1 MIKQPDQQIH
11 DELIK
16 RSLQLGYKTFPYL
29 PKLGTSYPFV
39 VMGEVYLLPRATKS
53 YLLGDVEVTMSVW
66 GDKSNRKL
74 VSDMI
79 GKLMREFRTIKR
91 IENTDWQMVYNQ
103 SDSNISKDN
112 STEDTLYRGDLSL
125 HFRFH

>member
-16 RSLQLGYKTFPYL
+16 RSSQLNYKAFPFL
-29 PKLGTSYPFV
+29 PPLGTSYPFV

-53 YLLGDVEVTMSVW
+53 RLIGDVEVTMSVW
-66 GDKSNRKL
+66 GDKSDRKL

-79 GKLMREFRTIKR
+79 GSLMAEFSKIKR
-91 IENTDWQMVYNQ
+91 IEDIKWQMIYDQ

-112 STEDTLYRGDLSL
+112 STEDTLYRGDMSL

>member
-16 RSLQLGYKTFPYL
+16 RSSQLGYKTFPYL

-39 VMGEVYLLPRATKS
+39 VMGEVYLLPQATKS
-53 YLLGDVEVTMSVW
+53 YLLCDVEITMSVW
-66 GDKSNRKL
+66 GDKGNRRL

-79 GKLMREFRTIKR
+79 GNLMREFSTIKR
-91 IENTDWQMVYNQ
+91 IENTDWQMIYNQ

>member
-1 MIKQPDQQIH
+1 MPQ
-11 DELIK
+11 
-16 RSLQLGYKTFPYL
+16 
-29 PKLGTSYPFV
+29 
-39 VMGEVYLLPRATKS
+39 ATKS
-53 YLLGDVEVTMSVW
+53 YLIGDVEVTMSVW

-79 GKLMREFRTIKR
+79 GNLMREFSTIKR
-91 IENTDWQMVYNQ
+91 IENTDWQMIYNQ

>member
-16 RSLQLGYKTFPYL
+16 RSSQLGYKTFPFL
-29 PKLGTSYPFV
+29 PPLGKKYPFV
-39 VMGEVYLLPRATKS
+39 VMGEVYLLPHATKS
-53 YLLGDVEVTMSVW
+53 RLIGDVEVTMSVW
-66 GDKSNRKL
+66 GDKRDRKL

-79 GKLMREFRTIKR
+79 GNLMREFSTIKR
-91 IENTDWQMVYNQ
+91 IEDNKWQMIYDQ

>member
-1 MIKQPDQQIH
+1 MSKQPDQQIH

-16 RSLQLGYKTFPYL
+16 RSSQLGYRTFPFL
-29 PKLGTSYPFV
+29 PQLGTSYPFV

-53 YLLGDVEVTMSVW
+53 RLIGDVEVTMSVW
-66 GDKSNRKL
+66 GDKSDRKL

-79 GKLMREFRTIKR
+79 GSLMAEFSKIKR
-91 IENTDWQMVYNQ
+91 IEDIKWQMIYDQ

-112 STEDTLYRGDLSL
+112 STEDTLYRGDMSL
-125 HFRFH
+125 HFIFH